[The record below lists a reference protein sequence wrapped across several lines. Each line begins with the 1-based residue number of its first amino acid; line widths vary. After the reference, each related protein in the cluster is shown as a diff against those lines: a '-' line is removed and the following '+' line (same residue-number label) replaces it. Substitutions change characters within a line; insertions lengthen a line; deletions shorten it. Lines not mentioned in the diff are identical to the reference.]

1 MISGGQAA
9 HRPRLAPIGDADTDA
24 VADFFHTRLDRQV
37 SREAWLSLL
46 CPPWRGTGPN
56 RGFQLVVGDQ
66 VVGAYAAVYAFRSEG
81 NADMWVCNL
90 AAFCVLEEYRAS
102 SLRLVRALLGQQGF
116 LFTDFSPSGNVPAMN
131 ERLGFEYFSTDT
143 RLALNLPRRYSRA
156 FSLSAEPGV
165 IEATLGGRDVNV
177 YRDHRNAAA
186 CRHVVVSAGE
196 RYAYLIYRRDRRK
209 RIRVFATPLYVGGDV
224 ALLEEAW
231 DAVAAHL
238 LGRGLVA
245 TLAEPRV
252 LGFVPHGLGRGLRS
266 ARPKMFRGAPAC
278 GAERDYLYSELALVE
293 W

>member
-1 MISGGQAA
+1 MTRAVQAE
-9 HRPRLAPIGDADTDA
+9 HRPRLAPIGDADTGA
-24 VADFFHTRLDRQV
+24 IADFFHTRLDRQV

-46 CPPWRGTGPN
+46 CPPWPGTGPN
-56 RGFQLVVGDQ
+56 RGFQLLVGDQ
-66 VVGAYAAVYAFRSEG
+66 VVGAYAAVYSSRGEG
-81 NADMWVCNL
+81 DGAKWFCNL
-90 AAFCVLEEYRAS
+90 AAFCVLAEYRAH
-102 SLRLVRALLGQQGF
+102 SLRLVRALLGQKGF
-116 LFTDFSPSGNVPAMN
+116 LFTDFSPSGNVPALN
-131 ERLGFEYFSTDT
+131 ERLGFEYFRSDT
-143 RLALNLPRRYSRA
+143 RLALNLPLRNSRA
-156 FSLSAEPGV
+156 VSLSTEPEV
-165 IEATLGGRDVNV
+165 IEATLAGRDLNV

-186 CRHVVVSAGE
+186 CRHAVVSVGE

-209 RIRVFATPLYVGGDV
+209 RLRVFATPLYVGGDT

-245 TLAEPRV
+245 TLAESRV
-252 LGFVPHGLGRGLRS
+252 LGFVPHGLGRDLRS